1 MASLPTLAPLPRYAV
16 VARCG
21 VEGALNDLLCQDP
34 DLDVPTLGVTG
45 QEGEGLVAVDV
56 VTLHDNADGGADVRP
71 GVECLTQLLHL
82 LGVLE
87 HRSGLR
93 GEQFSQLNC
102 LLVERP
108 RCVGI
113 QVEPRLL
120 PVMKE
125 LNGEL

>member
-1 MASLPTLAPLPRYAV
+1 MRWPSV
-16 VARCG
+16 VAWWG
-21 VEGALNDLLCQDP
+21 VEGAMDDLLRQDP
-34 DLDVPTLGVTG
+34 ELDVPTLGVTD

-56 VTLHDNADGGADVRP
+56 VTLHDNADGGADVRR
-71 GVECLTQLLHL
+71 GVEVLTQLLHL

-102 LLVERP
+102 LLVERL

-120 PVMKE
+120 SVMKE
-125 LNGEL
+125 LN